1 MTEAPIAVARGLT
14 ELTEGV
20 VLATVDV
27 AASPERVFT
36 ALTDPTELVQW
47 WGVPGEYRSVEWT
60 IDLRV
65 GGRWELRGYGT
76 DGHLFLVE
84 GEYLAIE
91 APTRLVLRWRPSWEP
106 GPDTTVSYRLEA
118 IPGGTRITLR
128 HDGFETGDVPPHPG
142 IRLR

>member
-47 WGVPGEYRSVEWT
+47 WGVPGEYRSAEWT

-65 GGRWELRGYGT
+65 GGRWELRGYRT